1 MEGID
6 IPYFQLSSGFIIG
19 LAIGFF
25 IKKSIKIALFIFALA
40 LLTIFGA
47 QYLGIVTI
55 NQEGLEHLVVNG
67 AEATKTAV
75 FSLKDKLVSMS
86 AGGASAA
93 VGFLAGLKI
102 G

>member
-1 MEGID
+1 M
-6 IPYFQLSSGFIIG
+6 
-19 LAIGFF
+19 
-25 IKKSIKIALFIFALA
+25 
-40 LLTIFGA
+40 
-47 QYLGIVTI
+47 
-55 NQEGLEHLVVNG
+55 VNG